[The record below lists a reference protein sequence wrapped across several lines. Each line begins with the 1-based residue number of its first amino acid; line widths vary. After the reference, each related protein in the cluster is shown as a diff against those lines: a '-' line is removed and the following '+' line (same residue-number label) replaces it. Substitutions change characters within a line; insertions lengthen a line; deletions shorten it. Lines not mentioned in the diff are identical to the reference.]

1 MKPIKEMAADELT
14 EWAKLHIMKWH
25 PSKPFHNFHPAT
37 DWNDARRVLL
47 AVPHS
52 GEIEDA
58 AGMFMIDP
66 NSKPEH
72 LLRYVCEQWEANRSD
87 RKMIREAIDAGEQT

>member
-37 DWNDARRVLL
+37 DWNDAIRVAREAQRHRQMFRDDLIGID
-47 AVPHS
+47 VIRNEP
-52 GEIEDA
+52 ED
-58 AGMFMIDP
+58 
-66 NSKPEH
+66 
-72 LLRYVCEQWEANRSD
+72 LLRQTCIEYAAAEFTHVCWIPDDQA
-87 RKMIREAIDAGEQT
+87 

>member
-1 MKPIKEMAADELT
+1 MTPLEDMSGPELAAFAAEHVMGDECKVRVGMAFIATDDPT
-14 EWAKLHIMKWH
+14 
-25 PSKPFHNFHPAT
+25 FHRTFNPHT

-72 LLRYVCEQWEANRSD
+72 LLRYVCEQWEA
-87 RKMIREAIDAGEQT
+87 K